1 MIMSVESASS
11 PSTAHPKRRRIR
23 IATSASANVGS
34 ESWRRHNV
42 GRLLN
47 NAISRFESRILQL
60 MVDSGHT
67 GFSLSHIMVTRNL
80 DVDGTR
86 ATELARRAGI
96 TKQSMGEL
104 VAQLEAGGV
113 VARRPDP
120 TDRRSRIV
128 YFTPEGMAWLH
139 AFRDAL
145 AQAEAEMQSALGAR
159 RLKALKEALIQYDE
173 APR

>member
-1 MIMSVESASS
+1 MEPIDPAHSKT
-11 PSTAHPKRRRIR
+11 TAHPKRRRIR
-23 IATSASANVGS
+23 ITSSAPEPDGL
-34 ESWRRHNV
+34 EPWRRHNV

-47 NAISRFESRILQL
+47 NAISRFEGRILQL
-60 MVDSGHT
+60 MAQAGHD
-67 GFSLSHIMVTRNL
+67 GFSLSHITVTRNL
-80 DVDGTR
+80 DIEGTR

-104 VAQLEAGGV
+104 ISQLETSGI

-128 YFTPEGMAWLH
+128 YFTPSGVAWLH

-145 AQAEAEMQSALGAR
+145 SQAEAEMRAVLGAR
-159 RLKALKEALIQYDE
+159 RLDSLKHALTQYDE
-173 APR
+173 ARD

>member
-1 MIMSVESASS
+1 MID
-11 PSTAHPKRRRIR
+11 STDPAPARAAARPKRRRIR
-23 IATSASANVGS
+23 IADPAPVPDG

-47 NAISRFESRILQL
+47 NAISRFEGRILQL
-60 MVDSGHT
+60 MAQAGHG
-67 GFSLSHIMVTRNL
+67 GFALSHITVTRNL
-80 DVDGTR
+80 DVEGTR

-104 VAQLEAGGV
+104 IRQLENSGI

-128 YFTPEGMAWLH
+128 YFTPAGMAWLH

-145 AQAEAEMQSALGAR
+145 GQAETEMRAALGAR
-159 RLKALKEALIQYDE
+159 GLDALKRALTRYDE
-173 APR
+173 ARE